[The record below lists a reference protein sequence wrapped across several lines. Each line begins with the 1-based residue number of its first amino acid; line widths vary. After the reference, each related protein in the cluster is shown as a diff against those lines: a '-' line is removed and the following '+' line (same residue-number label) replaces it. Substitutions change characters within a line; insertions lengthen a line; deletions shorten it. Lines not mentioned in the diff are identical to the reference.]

1 MSKGKNLGLIIGV
14 ILVLLVIGAVVYLS
28 QPAQPLPTT
37 TPTTPQTT
45 TPSPTSPTAIT
56 PSPTPPPETVPSP
69 TVTTP
74 PPTSQ
79 PIVACIIYNP
89 RVSVL
94 KAMAEAFKLGI
105 KEINERGGI
114 LGRQVVLLEEDHQ
127 GKADLAV
134 AAYRRLVTEKGCKYV
149 FIDGVSEIALAVM
162 EAGATLYP
170 SYKHVVIVPGQG
182 AMATTLKVINDYDK
196 YKFYFR
202 PFFPDPDLN
211 YVVTKPYFDIAK
223 NVIGA
228 KKVALFLEDAAW
240 TLCSREGCTVDTKF
254 GSYKFKPMRE
264 WVKEEFGLDVVYEVK
279 IAVGEKNFVPYL
291 EEAARRGAEFI
302 FVLSSWYTDTTTLT
316 KQWAT
321 SSARDIPLAL
331 FGGPNQWA
339 VFWNITGGAAL
350 GVITLNYDVPDYPY
364 IKARSLIPKAHAL
377 GLRVDSSVHMYYST
391 AYLLKIVIEKV
402 GNPDD
407 IENIIKTL
415 EEVKFSEHTLYPP
428 DSAYLGSK
436 DYRFHSYIAVPGF
449 VAQFQCGGKIVFIS
463 RPDYEG
469 YKIYT
474 PAEVD
479 FSVLRPQDYKSP
491 KVLRETCK

>member
-1 MSKGKNLGLIIGV
+1 M
-14 ILVLLVIGAVVYLS
+14 
-28 QPAQPLPTT
+28 
-37 TPTTPQTT
+37 
-45 TPSPTSPTAIT
+45 
-56 PSPTPPPETVPSP
+56 
-69 TVTTP
+69 
-74 PPTSQ
+74 
-79 PIVACIIYNP
+79 
-89 RVSVL
+89 L

-170 SYKHVVIVPGQG
+170 SYKHVVIVPGQS

-211 YVVTKPYFDIAK
+211 YVVAKPYFDIAK

-240 TLCSREGCTVDTKF
+240 TLCSREGCTVETKF

-331 FGGPNQWA
+331 YGGPNQWA

>member
-1 MSKGKNLGLIIGV
+1 MTSKAIGIIIG
-14 ILVLLVIGAVVYLS
+14 IIVLIAIVGFVFYLM
-28 QPAQPLPTT
+28 QPTTPPSITTPTSPISTT
-37 TPTTPQTT
+37 TPT
-45 TPSPTSPTAIT
+45 
-56 PSPTPPPETVPSP
+56 PTPP

-74 PPTSQ
+74 SQ
-79 PIVACIIYNP
+79 PIVMCVIYNP

-105 KEINERGGI
+105 KEINEKGGI

-149 FIDGVSEIALAVM
+149 ILDGVSEIALAVM

-182 AMATTLKVINDYDK
+182 AMATTLKVINDYEK

-211 YVVTKPYFDIAK
+211 YVVPKPYFDFAK

-228 KKVALFLEDAAW
+228 RNVALFLEDAAW
-240 TLCSREGCTVDTKF
+240 TLCAREGCTVETKF
-254 GSYKFKPMRE
+254 GTYKFKPMRE
-264 WVKEEFGLDVVYEVK
+264 WVKDEFGLDVVYEVK
-279 IAVGEKNFVPYL
+279 IAVGEKNFLPML

-302 FVLSSWYTDTTTLT
+302 FVLSSWYTDTVTLT

-331 FGGPNQWA
+331 YGGPNQWL
-339 VFWNITGGAAL
+339 VFWNLTGGVAL
-350 GVITLNYDVPDYPY
+350 GVVTLMYDTPTYPY
-364 IKARSLIPKAHAL
+364 IRGRALVDKAHAA

-391 AYLLKIVIEKV
+391 AYLLKKVIEMV

-407 IENIIKTL
+407 IEKIIKTL
-415 EEVKFSEHTLYPP
+415 EQIKFEEHTLYPP
-428 DSAYLGSK
+428 ESAFLGSQ
-436 DYRFHSYIAVPGF
+436 DYRFHSYIAVPGYI
-449 VAQFQCGGKIVFIS
+449 AQFQCGGRVVFVS
-463 RPDYEG
+463 RPEYEG

-474 PAEVD
+474 PQEVD
-479 FSVLRPQDYKSP
+479 FATLRPQDYKSP
-491 KVLRETCK
+491 NELRQTCK